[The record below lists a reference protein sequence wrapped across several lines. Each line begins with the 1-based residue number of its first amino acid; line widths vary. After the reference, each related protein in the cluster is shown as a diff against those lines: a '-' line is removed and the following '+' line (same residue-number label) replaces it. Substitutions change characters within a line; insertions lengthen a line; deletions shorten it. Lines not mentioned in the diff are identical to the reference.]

1 MRENNSNYKWCIL
14 LLVVLTDMFV
24 IAIPQMGMS
33 VLAREI
39 ADDLGLDLVQ
49 VGVIWGAGALLGVF
63 TGLFGGM
70 IGDKVGPK
78 RVLIVTSLLG
88 GLLGMA
94 RGWAGGFASMTVIMI
109 LIGAIVPIVL
119 INSIKVIGQWFPPQ
133 QLGVANGVQAMGMAL
148 GFMLGSLFSATTL
161 SPWLGGWRNVLIAY
175 GVIGALFSVAWFFT
189 RTGMSATQTAGAAPF
204 LRLSLRHVTRLKNVW
219 LLGFGLFGIGGAI
232 QGTLGFLPLY
242 LRGVGWLPIY
252 ADGALSVFHVVSM
265 TFVLPMAML
274 SDRLGVRKPFLL
286 GTGLLIACG
295 FGLLGFVDGEFVWVA
310 VILSGAMRDA
320 FMAIFLTMIIETDQV
335 GPVYA
340 GTGTGFAFAVSG
352 IGNVVAP
359 PIGNSLA
366 IFWPGAPFAFW
377 SMLAVA
383 GVICL
388 ALVKEGS
395 RAPEKVDL
403 KSSKAQ
409 VGMAK

>member
-1 MRENNSNYKWCIL
+1 MRERNSKYKWYIL

-49 VGVIWGAGALLGVF
+49 VGIIWGASALLGVF
-63 TGLFGGM
+63 SGLLGGM

-78 RVLIVTSLLG
+78 RVLIVTALLG

-119 INSIKVIGQWFPPQ
+119 INSIKVIGQWFPSH

-148 GFMLGSLFSATTL
+148 GFMLGSLFSATML
-161 SPWLGGWRNVLIAY
+161 SPWLGGWRNVLIVY
-175 GVIGALFSVAWFFT
+175 GVIGALFSIAWFFT
-189 RTGMSATQTAGAAPF
+189 RTSAMQTSGAAPS
-204 LRLSLRHVTRLKNVW
+204 LRLSLRHVAGLKNIW

-252 ADGALSVFHVVSM
+252 ADGALSAFHVVSM

-274 SDRLGVRKPFLL
+274 SDWLGVRKPFLL
-286 GTGLLIACG
+286 GTGLMIACG
-295 FGLLGFVDGEFVWVA
+295 FGLLSFVDGEFVWAA
-310 VILSGAMRDA
+310 VILSGTMRDA
-320 FMAIFLTMIIETDQV
+320 FMAIFLTMVIETDRV

-340 GTGTGFAFAVSG
+340 GTATGFALAVSG
-352 IGNVVAP
+352 IGSVVAP

-366 IFWPGAPFAFW
+366 TFWPGAPFGFW
-377 SMLAVA
+377 SALAVF

-388 ALVKEGS
+388 VLVREGS
-395 RAPEKVDL
+395 RSREDIGIEIGPV
-403 KSSKAQ
+403 Q
-409 VGMAK
+409 PRMAD